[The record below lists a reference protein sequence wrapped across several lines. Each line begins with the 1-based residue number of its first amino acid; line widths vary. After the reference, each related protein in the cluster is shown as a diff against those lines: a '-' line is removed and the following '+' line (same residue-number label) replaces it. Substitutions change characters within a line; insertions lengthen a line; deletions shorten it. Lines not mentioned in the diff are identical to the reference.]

1 MLVDKLSPDHQSQL
15 NDILQQRVAINHSQ
29 GPPLFYYF
37 MNCTFWNVRGLN
49 SKEKQLDTK
58 KFLANSNIPI
68 ISLVETKVS
77 TVNTLPIQRKILP
90 GYLIHNPTSSGR
102 IWVCWQPQSVDL
114 TLLMYSEQY
123 VHCKVIPSSGGSTYF
138 LTTIYASN
146 SVSERQTLWQDLTIL
161 ASGIGNSPWI
171 IGGDFNDI
179 RYSNEKVGGRP
190 AHSRRLAR
198 FNQCI
203 SDCNLQDLKA
213 TGNLYSWHNNQTSR
227 IACKL
232 DRVMVNNSWLLSF
245 ADSFVQFQAP
255 GLSDHSVLQVVVK
268 PRLSSGPRPFKY
280 FQLWED
286 RTDFLNLVT
295 TAWSYKVIGSPMFIL
310 AKKLQH
316 LKIIIKKW
324 NFEVFGP
331 IQHTLSMRRQEL
343 NQAQDSLMQ
352 NPIDLASI
360 LHESTAKAAYL

>member
-1 MLVDKLSPDHQSQL
+1 MGKIVSAIGTPLCMDTATRMFTRISYA
-15 NDILQQRVAINHSQ
+15 RV
-29 GPPLFYYF
+29 Y
-37 MNCTFWNVRGLN
+37 
-49 SKEKQLDTK
+49 
-58 KFLANSNIPI
+58 
-68 ISLVETKVS
+68 VEIEAGE
-77 TVNTLPIQRKILP
+77 TLPDSICRKILP

-123 VHCKVIPSSGGSTYF
+123 VHCK
-138 LTTIYASN
+138 
-146 SVSERQTLWQDLTIL
+146 
-161 ASGIGNSPWI
+161 
-171 IGGDFNDI
+171 
-179 RYSNEKVGGRP
+179 
-190 AHSRRLAR
+190 
-198 FNQCI
+198 
-203 SDCNLQDLKA
+203 
-213 TGNLYSWHNNQTSR
+213 
-227 IACKL
+227 
-232 DRVMVNNSWLLSF
+232 
-245 ADSFVQFQAP
+245 AP

-331 IQHTLSMRRQEL
+331 ISTLSLCVAR
-343 NQAQDSLMQ
+343 N
-352 NPIDLASI
+352 SI
-360 LHESTAKAAYL
+360 RLRTL